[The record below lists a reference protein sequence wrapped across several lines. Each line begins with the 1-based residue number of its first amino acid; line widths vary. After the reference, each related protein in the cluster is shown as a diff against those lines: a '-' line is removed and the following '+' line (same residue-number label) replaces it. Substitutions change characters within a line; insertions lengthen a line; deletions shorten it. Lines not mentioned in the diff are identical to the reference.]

1 MPSIRSN
8 IHLILITI
16 FFVVVA
22 CGQTQAASPSTLAAD
37 EQQQQNHLRRRQM
50 KQEQLSEK
58 VKYIQDQIES
68 YLEGKVD
75 ADEVVLNTL
84 EQSAQHYQQQL
95 DYESMKLEREQ
106 RLFQEKQEQ
115 QQQEQHR

>member
-1 MPSIRSN
+1 MPSIKSN
-8 IHLILITI
+8 LHLILITI
-16 FFVVVA
+16 FFLVVA
-22 CGQTQAASPSTLAAD
+22 CGQTQAASLSTIAAD
-37 EQQQQNHLRRRQM
+37 EPQQQNFLRGRQM

-75 ADEVVLNTL
+75 ADEVILNTL
-84 EQSAQHYQQQL
+84 EQSAQHYQQEL

-115 QQQEQHR
+115 QQQQHR